1 MPHYAQFYTQI
12 VGFVVDII
20 HRQSKEDLLECIPST
35 DGRIRELFVDSK
47 PDGGTSARCSCK
59 E

>member
-47 PDGGTSARCSCK
+47 PDG
-59 E
+59 